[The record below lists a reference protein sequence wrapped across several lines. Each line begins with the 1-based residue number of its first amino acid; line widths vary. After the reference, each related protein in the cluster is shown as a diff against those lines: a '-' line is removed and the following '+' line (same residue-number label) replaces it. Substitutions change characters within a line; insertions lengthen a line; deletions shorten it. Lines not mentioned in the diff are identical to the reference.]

1 MQSPL
6 KGLGSG
12 ETSEEEEEEEEE
24 GEEEQDEEQE
34 EDELPLR
41 EQSGAD
47 AGGGMA
53 QASAS
58 TSATP
63 EDAADAALLIAFR
76 SEESNLSKVSTE
88 APRAVRTEPAAGGV
102 QAAIERPGDDE
113 DDDDEAGSL
122 AKQNEEVD
130 GVAGDDAAWQ
140 VIPGGFSVK
149 KCLHGQK
156 HDAQT
161 IQRWMGVRRPSKGIE
176 VLVRDRLT
184 HHAIGAS
191 SALVCSLVTVHDQ
204 PPVILC
210 VAREQKH
217 SRVFVADLETGAIAS
232 GAETIN
238 PVELGAAFS
247 TLAETGLVDDGNAAS
262 QDPENFAIKRR
273 GDPRQ
278 LFEKVDGAWK
288 YRRAAHRMGG

>member
-1 MQSPL
+1 MQSPI

-102 QAAIERPGDDE
+102 QAADRATG
-113 DDDDEAGSL
+113 
-122 AKQNEEVD
+122 
-130 GVAGDDAAWQ
+130 
-140 VIPGGFSVK
+140 
-149 KCLHGQK
+149 
-156 HDAQT
+156 
-161 IQRWMGVRRPSKGIE
+161 RR
-176 VLVRDRLT
+176 
-184 HHAIGAS
+184 
-191 SALVCSLVTVHDQ
+191 
-204 PPVILC
+204 
-210 VAREQKH
+210 
-217 SRVFVADLETGAIAS
+217 
-232 GAETIN
+232 
-238 PVELGAAFS
+238 
-247 TLAETGLVDDGNAAS
+247 
-262 QDPENFAIKRR
+262 
-273 GDPRQ
+273 
-278 LFEKVDGAWK
+278 
-288 YRRAAHRMGG
+288 